1 MASKLWYPPIVN
13 DSEPAFIEK
22 ARIYFSFNKYNI
34 ADLSNLS
41 IADNKITNLMFR
53 RKLKIIMIDII
64 KRAFFHSIY
73 TCTEHFCCT

>member
-1 MASKLWYPPIVN
+1 MAGKLWYPPIVN

-41 IADNKITNLMFR
+41 IVDNKIKILYLLILVILSPFIVCIFYNL
-53 RKLKIIMIDII
+53 
-64 KRAFFHSIY
+64 
-73 TCTEHFCCT
+73 